1 MRISVQNSDDPAGF
15 EDVTAI
21 MRERGQD
28 PTAGSFSGSTGDIVM
43 RLRELGI
50 YKHKAW
56 VGEVADALFGEA
68 VRPRPSA
75 HRRVSDHQFEIL
87 CRAYVL
93 CAAYGYSMEEL
104 AAYLHGRVSHDEVRA
119 HLMRGLALLD
129 TLDELAAADPSQI
142 GPEVSVVSLPDS
154 EGSVTL
160 TE

>member
-1 MRISVQNSDDPAGF
+1 MHNSEDPAGF
-15 EDVTAI
+15 EDVAAI
-21 MRERGQD
+21 MRDRGQD

-75 HRRVSDHQFEIL
+75 HRRISDHQFEIL

-104 AAYLHGRVSHDEVRA
+104 ASYLHGHTSPAEIRD

-129 TLDELAAADPSQI
+129 TLDDLAAADPSQI
-142 GPEVSVVSLPDS
+142 GPEVNVVSLPDS
-154 EGSVTL
+154 EDSITL

>member
-1 MRISVQNSDDPAGF
+1 MRVSAQDSENAPEFDDVA
-15 EDVTAI
+15 AI
-21 MRERGQD
+21 MRDRGSD

-56 VGEVADALFGEA
+56 VGEVTDLLFGEA

-75 HRRVSDHQFEIL
+75 HRRISDHQFEIL

-93 CAAYGYSMEEL
+93 CAAYGYTMEEV
-104 AAYLHGRVSHDEVRA
+104 ADYLRA
-119 HLMRGLALLD
+119 KTGKDQMREHLLRGLALLD
-129 TLDELAAADPSQI
+129 TVDQLVDADPSQI
-142 GPEVSVVSLPDS
+142 GPEVTVISLPDT
-154 EGSVTL
+154 GSSGTL

>member
-1 MRISVQNSDDPAGF
+1 MRINVHNSEDPAGF
-15 EDVTAI
+15 EDVAAI
-21 MRERGQD
+21 MRDRGQD

-75 HRRVSDHQFEIL
+75 HRRISDHQFEIL

-104 AAYLHGRVSHDEVRA
+104 ASYLHGHTSPAEIRD

-129 TLDELAAADPSQI
+129 TLDDLAAADPSQI
-142 GPEVSVVSLPDS
+142 GPEVNVVSLPDS
-154 EGSVTL
+154 EDSITL